1 MKTGFRAI
9 LVEEVAPGKFDQR
22 LVERQIQELPDYPL
36 LVAVSHSSLNF
47 KDALSAYGN
56 RAVTR
61 HYPHTPGIDAAGTV
75 ISDSSGVFAAGD
87 KILVTGY
94 DLGMNTPGGHSEC
107 ICIPSDWALPL
118 PDGLSL
124 REAMILGTAGLT
136 AGLCVEKLLE
146 AGAKPGD
153 GEVLVTGATGG
164 VGSIAVALLAHLG
177 FRVAAVTGKLE
188 STQYLTALGAQKVLD
203 RETLAPFASKAIAK
217 PLWAWAVDTVGG
229 ETLFN
234 VVKSLAYGGGV
245 AACGMAA
252 GAQFQA
258 NVFPFILRGISLL
271 GVESVELPLAKKS
284 AVWQRL
290 AGDWYIGR
298 QLDLI
303 AEDISLEQ
311 VPEFLARLHRGHG
324 IGRYV
329 VDMSLACP
337 EREPLVSRLTA
348 ES

>member
-1 MKTGFRAI
+1 MSKSFRAVW
-9 LVEEVAPGKFDQR
+9 VEEVAAGKFDQR
-22 LVERQIQELPDYPL
+22 IAQRQLKDLPDNPL
-36 LVAVSHSSLNF
+36 LLAVSHSSLNY
-47 KDALSAYGN
+47 KDALSAFGN

-61 HYPHTPGIDAAGTV
+61 EYPHTPGIDAVGEVIRDASGT
-75 ISDSSGVFAAGD
+75 FTAGD
-87 KILVTGY
+87 TLLVTGY
-94 DLGMNTPGGHSEC
+94 DLGMNTAGGLSER
-107 ICIPSDWALPL
+107 IAIPAGWALPL
-118 PDGLSL
+118 PQGLSA
-124 REAMILGTAGLT
+124 RESMILGTAGLT

-146 AGAKPGD
+146 AGAKPAD

-188 STQYLTALGAQKVLD
+188 SSEFLTSLGAWKVLD
-203 RETLAPFASKAIAK
+203 RETLAPFASKAMVK

-234 VVKSLAYGGGV
+234 VIKSLAYGGGV

-271 GVESVELPLAKKS
+271 GVDSVELPLEKKQ

-290 AGDWYIGR
+290 AGDWYIGE
-298 QLDLI
+298 QLARI

-311 VPEFLARLHRGHG
+311 APEFLARLHRGHG

-329 VDMSLACP
+329 VDMA
-337 EREPLVSRLTA
+337 R
-348 ES
+348 

>member
-1 MKTGFRAI
+1 MPDSTFRAM
-9 LVEEVAPGKFDQR
+9 LVEEVAAGKYDQ
-22 LVERQIQELPDYPL
+22 LIVERKQKDLPDYPVV
-36 LVAVSHSSLNF
+36 VAVSHSALNY
-47 KDALSAYGN
+47 KDALSAFGN

-61 HYPHTPGIDAAGTV
+61 EYPHTPGIDAVGTV
-75 ISDSSGVFAAGD
+75 LSDASGAFKVGQQV
-87 KILVTGY
+87 LVTGY
-94 DLGMNTPGGHSEC
+94 DLGMNTAGGLAER
-107 ICIPSDWALPL
+107 IAVPAEWVAPL
-118 PDGLSL
+118 PKGLTP

-136 AGLCVEKLLE
+136 AALCLEKLLE
-146 AGAKPGD
+146 AGAKPED

-164 VGSIAVALLAHLG
+164 VGSIAVALLAKQG

-188 STQYLTALGAQKVLD
+188 SAEFLTGLGAWKVLD
-203 RETLAPFASKAIAK
+203 RETLAPFANKAIAK

-234 VVKSLAYGGGV
+234 VIKALAYGGGV
-245 AACGMAA
+245 AACGMAS

-271 GVESVELPLAKKS
+271 GVDSVELPLDKKI
-284 AVWQRL
+284 AVWNKL

-298 QLDLI
+298 ALEKI

-311 VPEFLARLHRGHG
+311 APEFLARLHRGHG

-329 VDMSLACP
+329 VDMS
-337 EREPLVSRLTA
+337 R
-348 ES
+348 